1 MAAVVINFPQLRDFV
16 ETISHELLLK
26 HVLWVVQLRFVSAI
40 ICLMVK
46 KYLDMQIYL
55 HIYIY
60 DINISSP
67 FQKTDSI
74 RMLNLF
80 KQISSILSTKV
91 RMEAS

>member
-1 MAAVVINFPQLRDFV
+1 
-16 ETISHELLLK
+16 
-26 HVLWVVQLRFVSAI
+26 
-40 ICLMVK
+40 MVK

-80 KQISSILSTKV
+80 KQMSSILSTKV
-91 RMEAS
+91 RMEAPSAECVVGGKASQSKAYQQHPANKSVHTFRL

>member
-1 MAAVVINFPQLRDFV
+1 
-16 ETISHELLLK
+16 
-26 HVLWVVQLRFVSAI
+26 
-40 ICLMVK
+40 MVK

-80 KQISSILSTKV
+80 KQMSSILSTKV